1 MIVATMRTDGKLPRM
16 KHASEISSVI
26 FKPIAERGGS
36 KLVT

>member
-1 MIVATMRTDGKLPRM
+1 LPRM

-36 KLVT
+36 KLVP